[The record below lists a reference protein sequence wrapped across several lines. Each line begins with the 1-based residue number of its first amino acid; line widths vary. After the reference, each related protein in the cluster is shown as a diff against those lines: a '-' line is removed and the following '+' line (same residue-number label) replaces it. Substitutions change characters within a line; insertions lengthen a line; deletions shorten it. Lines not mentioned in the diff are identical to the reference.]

1 MWLGRRKR
9 IYFELKQKMRH
20 DSFMEMNAAHHAHLV
35 WEWVEPKRSTLTRV
49 TKSQRL
55 KARSLAEKYLNRIQ
69 VVKPGDPGKL
79 EIKIA
84 I

>member
-20 DSFMEMNAAHHAHLV
+20 DSFMEMNAAHHSHLV

-49 TKSQRL
+49 TKSQ
-55 KARSLAEKYLNRIQ
+55 
-69 VVKPGDPGKL
+69 
-79 EIKIA
+79 
-84 I
+84 